1 MVGMPDVQQGLCEIC
16 DGQLAVRFPEVRDP
30 QTGELFSVLQCAE
43 CGLGH
48 TAPQPENLGR
58 YYGSAYH
65 GGRHGVTDR
74 MCVVRRMRF
83 VRSVVRP
90 ASVLDF
96 GCGDGGFLVAASAE
110 GWSATGVEMKPEHA
124 RFKGL
129 EVVERIE
136 DAAGPFDLI
145 TLWHSLEHV
154 QSPREV
160 LGALSAHLARRGRVI
175 VAVPN
180 LDSYQARFF
189 GAKWFHLDV
198 PRHLFHFTPTAL
210 ERLFDLHGL
219 KVMHKWNLETEI
231 DLFGWI
237 QSILNGM
244 LPSPNVL
251 FDTLT
256 RRGNPHKPWEIAASL
271 LLGTLAAA
279 VTAPLVPLAAR
290 ASRGAVMIFAA
301 EKADASE

>member
-1 MVGMPDVQQGLCEIC
+1 MTE
-16 DGQLAVRFPEVRDP
+16 
-30 QTGELFSVLQCAE
+30 
-43 CGLGH
+43 
-48 TAPQPENLGR
+48 
-58 YYGSAYH
+58 
-65 GGRHGVTDR
+65 R
-74 MCVVRRMRF
+74 MCVGRRMRF
-83 VRSVVRP
+83 VRSVLRP

-110 GWSATGVEMKPEHA
+110 GWRATGVEMKPEHA

-129 EVVERIE
+129 EVAERIE
-136 DAAGPFDLI
+136 DTAGPFDLI

-154 QSPREV
+154 RSPREV
-160 LGALSAHLARRGRVI
+160 LGALSARLARRGRVV

-180 LDSYQARFF
+180 LDSQQARFF

-210 ERLFDLHGL
+210 VRLFDIHGL
-219 KVMHKWNLETEI
+219 KVVHKWNLETEI
-231 DLFGWI
+231 DLFGWT
-237 QSILNGM
+237 QSVLNVM
-244 LPSPNVL
+244 MPTPNVL

-271 LLGTLAAA
+271 VLGVVATA

>member
-1 MVGMPDVQQGLCEIC
+1 
-16 DGQLAVRFPEVRDP
+16 
-30 QTGELFSVLQCAE
+30 
-43 CGLGH
+43 
-48 TAPQPENLGR
+48 
-58 YYGSAYH
+58 
-65 GGRHGVTDR
+65 
-74 MCVVRRMRF
+74 
-83 VRSVVRP
+83 
-90 ASVLDF
+90 
-96 GCGDGGFLVAASAE
+96 
-110 GWSATGVEMKPEHA
+110 MKPEHA
-124 RFKGL
+124 RFRGL

-136 DAAGPFDLI
+136 DTAGPFDVI

-154 QSPREV
+154 RSPREV
-160 LGALSAHLARRGRVI
+160 LGALSARLARRGRVI

-180 LDSYQARFF
+180 LDSQQARFF

-210 ERLFDLHGL
+210 ERLLDLHGL
-219 KVMHKWNLETEI
+219 RVMRRWNLEAEI

-244 LPSPNVL
+244 LPSPNIL

-301 EKADASE
+301 EKVDASE

>member
-1 MVGMPDVQQGLCEIC
+1 MTGAPDVERELCEIC
-16 DGQLAVRFPEVRDP
+16 NNRLAVRFPEVRDP
-30 QTGELFSVLQCAE
+30 QTGELFRILQCAG

-48 TAPQPENLGR
+48 TAPQPEDLGR
-58 YYGSAYH
+58 YYGSTYH

-74 MCVVRRMRF
+74 MCVERRLRF
-83 VRSVVRP
+83 VRSVVQP

-110 GWSATGVEMKPEHA
+110 GWGATGVEMKPEHA

-129 EVVERIE
+129 KVVDRIE
-136 DAAGPFDLI
+136 DTAGPFDLI

-154 QSPREV
+154 RSPQQV
-160 LGALSAHLARRGRVI
+160 LGTLSARLARRGRMI

-180 LDSYQARFF
+180 LDSNQARFF

-198 PRHLFHFTPTAL
+198 PRHLFHFTPRAL
-210 ERLFDLHGL
+210 ERLFHIHGL
-219 KVMHKWNLETEI
+219 KVVQKWNLETEI

-237 QSILNGM
+237 QSILNVM
-244 LPSPNVL
+244 MANPNVL

-256 RRGNPHKPWEIAASL
+256 RRDNPHKTWEIAGSL
-271 LLGTLAAA
+271 VLGTLAAV
-279 VTAPLVPLAAR
+279 VTAPLVPLSAG
-290 ASRGAVMIFAA
+290 ASRGAVIIFAA
-301 EKADASE
+301 EKRDV